1 MQLNEQKLEKFVHQ
15 AFADLS
21 VTTSGVMV
29 SIGHRLGLYRAM
41 MDAGPLSADELAK
54 RTEYAPRYVREW
66 LNSQVASGYLDYD
79 PVKQTYELGPEQAMV
94 LANSDSP
101 VFMAPAWQVSASMWA
116 DEDAALAAFRS
127 GNGVAWGAHDE
138 RLYCGTAA
146 FFRNGYRQ
154 SLVENWLPALE
165 GVVDKLERGASVAD
179 IGCGYGHSTVLM
191 AKAFP
196 KSKFFGY
203 DTHTRSIDAACE
215 IASEAKVSENTRFET
230 ASAKGFPDEQFDLVC
245 YFDCLHDMGDPLG
258 AACHARSCLKDD
270 GTVLLVEP
278 MAGDEVEDNI
288 NPVGRMFYSAS
299 TTICCAHSLSEDVGT
314 ALGAQAGEKRL
325 REIFQQAGFSRF
337 RRATQTPFNMIL
349 EARV

>member
-1 MQLNEQKLEKFVHQ
+1 MQLNEQKLEQFVHQ

-41 MDAGPLSADELAK
+41 MDAGPLSADELAT

-66 LNSQVASGYLDYD
+66 LNSQVASGYVDYD
-79 PVKQTYELGPEQAMV
+79 AGKQAYELGPEQAMV

-116 DEDAALAAFRS
+116 DEDAALAAFRT
-127 GNGVAWGAHDE
+127 GDGVAWGAHDE
-138 RLYCGTAA
+138 RLSCGTAA

-154 SLVENWLPALE
+154 NLAANWLPALE
-165 GVVDKLERGASVAD
+165 GVVEKLERGATVAD
-179 IGCGYGHSTVLM
+179 VGCGYGHSTTLM

-196 KSKFFGY
+196 KSTFYGY
-203 DTHTRSIDAACE
+203 DTHAGSIDAARE
-215 IASEAKVSENTRFET
+215 VAAEARVSENTRFEI
-230 ASAKGFPDEQFDLVC
+230 AKAKNFANEQFDLIC

-258 AACHARSCLKDD
+258 AARHARTCLKPD

-278 MAGDEVEDNI
+278 MAGDQVEDNI
-288 NPVGRMFYSAS
+288 NPIGRMFYSAS

-337 RRATQTPFNMIL
+337 RRATETPFNMIL